1 MPLTIMQGAVVG
13 ALALA
18 VPAGGYWLNQMSS
31 TDVRFLRGTH
41 TATLAGEVA
50 GHGTHDYRVK
60 TQAGQMLEV
69 ALAGSPTVGFD
80 VLAPG
85 SERAIGA
92 GSGAQGWHGTV
103 QDGGAYTI
111 RVHHEPA
118 GADRG
123 SDAFDLKVSLHDP
136 IAS

>member
-18 VPAGGYWLNQMSS
+18 VPAGGYWLNQMNS
-31 TDVRFLRGTH
+31 TDVRFLRGTN
-41 TATLAGEVA
+41 TATVTGEVA
-50 GHGTHDYRVK
+50 GHGSHDYRVK
-60 TQAGQMLEV
+60 ARAGQRLEV

-85 SERAIGA
+85 GERAIGA
-92 GSGAQGWHGTV
+92 GRGTHGWQGTV
-103 QDGGAYTI
+103 PDAGAYTI

-123 SDAFDLKVSLHDP
+123 SDTFDLKVSRHDP
-136 IAS
+136 TTT